1 MSHDTEVVITGK
13 PAGQVHY
20 ITVSNVS
27 YNLLKGELMKLQPK
41 KRKNFKTTLADSNG
55 VKSKVIYRD
64 EKFYNY
70 NSHIKHWCEV
80 KTYEEVF
87 EMCDFQQGKAT
98 TKLGKIMKQC
108 VELKNKDDSI
118 DTDEI
123 MTDCLLIQQNLNHTG
138 NHYRNHCITVPSS
151 VYGNK
156 SGIK

>member
-1 MSHDTEVVITGK
+1 MPHDIEVVITGK

-20 ITVSNVS
+20 TTVSNVS
-27 YNLLKGELMKLQPK
+27 YNILKRELMKLQPK
-41 KRKNFKTTLADSNG
+41 KRKNFKTTMVDSNG
-55 VKSKVIYRD
+55 VKSKVIYRN

-70 NSHIKHWCEV
+70 NSHIKDWCEV

-87 EMCDFQQGKAT
+87 EMFDFQQGKSR
-98 TKLGKIMKQC
+98 TKNGETMKQC
-108 VELKNKDDSI
+108 AELKDKDDSI

-123 MTDCLLIQQNLNHTG
+123 MTDCILTQQNLNHTG
-138 NHYRNHCITVPSS
+138 NHYRNHFITVPSS